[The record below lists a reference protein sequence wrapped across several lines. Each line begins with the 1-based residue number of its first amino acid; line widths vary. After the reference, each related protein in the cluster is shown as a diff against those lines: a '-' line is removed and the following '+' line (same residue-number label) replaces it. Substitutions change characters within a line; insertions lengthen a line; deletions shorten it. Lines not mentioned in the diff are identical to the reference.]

1 MVKISSTAETKAKST
16 PSARSGDYT
25 CLGEYCQHRI
35 NEHDGHFC
43 KGVPKYAKGKAGVLV
58 YNVVRWRSCWA
69 VVDEYG
75 RFRASADTEAE
86 GLAEIEYM
94 EREYFSD

>member
-1 MVKISSTAETKAKST
+1 M
-16 PSARSGDYT
+16 
-25 CLGEYCQHRI
+25 
-35 NEHDGHFC
+35 
-43 KGVPKYAKGKAGVLV
+43 

-75 RFRASADTEAE
+75 RFQASADTEAE